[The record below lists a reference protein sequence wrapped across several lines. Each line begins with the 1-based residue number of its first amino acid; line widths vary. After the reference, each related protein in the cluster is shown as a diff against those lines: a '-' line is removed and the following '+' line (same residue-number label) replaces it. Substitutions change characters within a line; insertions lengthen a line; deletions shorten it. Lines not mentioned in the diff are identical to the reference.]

1 MRAIVPALVVVCGL
15 AVAGCGSSNRVHV
28 EGVLLKGGSPLTP
41 PEGASNQMVFLAMDV
56 KGDSDK
62 AIGANEPFAAIVNE
76 DGTFNVPGPDGTG
89 IPAGKYRVSIT
100 QKYRTKHTIDK
111 PKRPG
116 ELAIDRDTDLLRDR
130 YSATTSPLVV
140 EVTTSEKL
148 TLDLDHPPGSTQP

>member
-1 MRAIVPALVVVCGL
+1 MRAIVPALVVVSGL
-15 AVAGCGSSNRVHV
+15 AVVGCGSSNRVRV

-41 PEGASNQMVFLAMDV
+41 PEGATNQMVFVAMEV

-62 AIGANEPFAAIVNE
+62 SIGAKEPFAAIVND

-89 IPAGKYRVSIT
+89 IPPGKYRVSIT

-116 ELAIDRDTDLLRDR
+116 EPTINRDTDLLQDR
-130 YSATTSPLVV
+130 YSPTASPLVV
-140 EVTTSEKL
+140 EVNTSEKL
-148 TLDLDHPPGSTQP
+148 TLDLDRPPGSAQR

>member
-1 MRAIVPALVVVCGL
+1 MRAIVRVVVVVSGL
-15 AVAGCGSSNRVHV
+15 AMVGCGSGNRVRV

-41 PEGASNQMVFLAMDV
+41 PEGASNQMVFVAMDV

-62 AIGANEPFAAIVNE
+62 TIGANEPFAAVVND

-89 IPAGKYRVSIT
+89 IPPGKYRVSIS

-116 ELAIDRDTDLLRDR
+116 EPTINRDTDLLRDR